1 MSGNYDYPFSSRM
14 PTPRRPDLLRL
25 QNLRNLVAERNRA
38 GASTSYH
45 ATRALET
52 LNQEIV
58 DHQLDRTRDRSNL
71 EQAHFEQ
78 ARAAVD
84 RQIQQL
90 QSELASPAERI
101 QHIRYNQLRSERP
114 PSRFSPES
122 HSRRRSVP
130 WPTLAPSPG
139 ASRSPSLMPPSG
151 QSGHDDQGRQK
162 RRKLDTD
169 DERIPFDTDD
179 GCTPFKGFNY
189 GLYGQVLP
197 GELKM
202 SLLTCDGGEIDPNGV
217 RSLPENILKND
228 QSIYSSKEDRCTL
241 VMCHK
246 NETPFCLKKIVIR
259 GPSQCSFDAPIQEG
273 MVFVAMSTDDPF
285 TRTAESH
292 MQYSSRWR
300 RRPRR
305 SGLPPSEEYLSGFRP
320 PLQNIERTILTGP
333 DSHYPL
339 DISEDPRA
347 QFRITTEY
355 HENKEDNA
363 YSDNEEEAPLEFST
377 QEEPAERYT
386 SDTDDTPSDEDDMH
400 YLRRRVIQNQHRAAV
415 NRHSENRSRREPS
428 LVPSNSDD
436 STPPP
441 TDVLK
446 PLARFFLE
454 RERNIV
460 TIKFDPPP
468 SGRYILI
475 KLWSPYP
482 HEGSINIE
490 SIIAHGYAGPRFFP
504 SITAR

>member
-58 DHQLDRTRDRSNL
+58 DHQMDRTRDRSNL
-71 EQAHFEQ
+71 EQVHFEQ

-130 WPTLAPSPG
+130 WPTLAPSPD

-169 DERIPFDTDD
+169 DNREA
-179 GCTPFKGFNY
+179 FKGFNY
-189 GLYGQVLP
+189 GLYGQVMP

-202 SLLTCDGGEIDPNGV
+202 EIASCDGGNFEPDGV
-217 RSLPENILKND
+217 SSRPENVLNSN
-228 QSIYSSKEDRCTL
+228 QSVYSTKEDRCNL
-241 VMCHK
+241 VLCHRD
-246 NETPFCLKKIVIR
+246 EAPFCLKKIVIR
-259 GPSQCSFDAPIQEG
+259 APSQCSFDAPIQEG
-273 MVFVAMSTDDPF
+273 MVFVAMSTDDLF
-285 TRTAESH
+285 TRTTECQ

-320 PLQNIERTILTGP
+320 PLQNIERTVLTGP
-333 DSHYPL
+333 NSHSPS

-355 HENKEDNA
+355 HENNEDNA
-363 YSDNEEEAPLEFST
+363 YSDNEEEAPLEFNT

-400 YLRRRVIQNQHRAAV
+400 FLRRRVIQNQHRAAL
-415 NRHSENRSRREPS
+415 NRHSENRSRREPT
-428 LVPSNSDD
+428 LVHPNPAD
-436 STPPP
+436 STQPPAE
-441 TDVLK
+441 VLK
-446 PLARFFLE
+446 PLARFFME
-454 RERNIV
+454 RERNMV

-482 HEGSINIE
+482 EGEGNIDIE